1 MEPRTRKKGVL
12 ALGYFCIS
20 SRTMRWRALHSSLT
34 LGTFFLLGLITLRL
48 FGQSMQSVNGIT
60 LGGFIRI
67 VTDEIGIVAFLVLVA
82 LSRPRLSLL
91 LFSLTSLLYVV
102 SEHHM
107 AAQGSYL
114 RPRNLLDERMFKFE
128 LRSCY
133 QEAANLYFIFTTLLL
148 MISAAL
154 LGRKY
159 LKSAAPR
166 KVAIGWKK
174 WRVCGIAAA
183 MAYTSKFTF
192 GPVAIFFVAFWYQLV
207 IDKNLANVSPEIG
220 PFSPLS
226 SYPGIPIDSPPR
238 PKTLPATMNV
248 IVLHVESLGD
258 VSGRVDG
265 KHILTAI
272 NRLAETGISWSHAYG
287 VAPYSSRAIV
297 ATQSGRYA
305 PVGNANPFGLINDSE
320 YDCVAN
326 DFKASS
332 YRTAYFTADNF
343 NFYGSD
349 RLKKICEYDVM
360 KDARS
365 YQPLEPNYENSLGTD
380 ERALF
385 ENAFEWITASKQPFF
400 MTIQTLLPHYPYKT
414 PPTWNS
420 PRVGDRVQAYYNAIS
435 YVDKN
440 INTFLDRLEEAGLL
454 DSTIFVLIGDHG
466 EAFEQHPNNRI
477 HALFLYEENIRVPFI
492 LSNPILFPTRYDSQ
506 NMASLIDIAPTLFEL
521 TGVRGS
527 SPKHDG
533 ESLLN
538 PSPRRMVFMSTTYSN
553 DVYALRDGFFKFI
566 WVPET
571 KKAEL
576 YNLKTD
582 PGEKQNVAS
591 EFPGRVRFYIN
602 AISSWGSHTTLTG
615 DRAKST
621 EQRLAIRFFPWLS

>member
-1 MEPRTRKKGVL
+1 MKWH
-12 ALGYFCIS
+12 AL
-20 SRTMRWRALHSSLT
+20 RSSLA
-34 LGTFFLLGLITLRL
+34 LGTFFFVGLITLRL
-48 FGQSMQSVNGIT
+48 FGQSMQSVSGVS
-60 LGGFIRI
+60 LSGFVRI
-67 VTDEIGIVAFLVLVA
+67 ISDEIGIVALLTLLA
-82 LSRPRLSLL
+82 LSRPRVALV

-107 AAQGSYL
+107 VAQGVYL
-114 RPRNLLDERMFKFE
+114 RPRNLFDERMFKSE

-133 QEAANLYFIFTTLLL
+133 LEAANFYFIFTSLCFVVL
-148 MISAAL
+148 AAL

-159 LKSAAPR
+159 HFWSSLEKASVGFR
-166 KVAIGWKK
+166 K
-174 WRVCGIAAA
+174 WRVYGIAAA
-183 MAYTSKFTF
+183 TGYTCKFTF
-192 GPVAIFFVAFWYQLV
+192 GPIAIFVASLWYQLA
-207 IDKNLANVSPEIG
+207 IDTNLANISPEIG
-220 PFSPLS
+220 PFSSLS
-226 SYPGIPIDSPPR
+226 SYPGIPLDSPPR
-238 PKTLPATMNV
+238 PKTQTTAMNV

-258 VSGRVDG
+258 ISGRANG
-265 KHILTAI
+265 KHVLTAI
-272 NRLAETGISWSHAYG
+272 DRLAETGISWSNAYG

-297 ATQSGRYA
+297 ATQSARYS
-305 PVGNANPFGLINDSE
+305 PVGNANPFGLINRSE

-326 DFKASS
+326 DFKAAS

-365 YQPLEPNYENSLGTD
+365 YKPLESNYENSLGTD

-385 ENAFEWITASKQPFF
+385 ENAFEWITAAKEPFF

-414 PPTWNS
+414 PPNWNS
-420 PRVGDRVQAYYNAIS
+420 PRVGGRFQAYYNAIS
-435 YVDKN
+435 YVDQN
-440 INTFLDRLEEAGLL
+440 INTFLDRLKEAGLF

-477 HALFLYEENIRVPFI
+477 HALFLYEENMRIPFI
-492 LSNPILFPTRYDSQ
+492 LSNPILFPNRHDSQ
-506 NMASLIDIAPTLFEL
+506 NMASIIDIAPTLFEL
-521 TGVRGS
+521 TGVRGR

-533 ESLLN
+533 ESLLD

-582 PGEKQNVAS
+582 PDEKDNIAS
-591 EFPGRVRFYIN
+591 EFPGRVKFYIN
-602 AISSWGSHTTLTG
+602 AISSWGAHTTHKG
-615 DRAKST
+615 DRTKPGD
-621 EQRLAIRFFPWLS
+621 QRLAIRFFPWLS